1 MQKQHYPNGGIIARE
16 AQSFYLY
23 FMLSEKKSFKPRKK
37 AEGIVYGIHPVME
50 AIRSGKLPDKV
61 LVKKGLTSP
70 QIEELTQLIR
80 KHQIVRQEVPIEK
93 LNRITNA
100 PHQGV
105 IALMPAIEY
114 HDLEKLIP
122 LLFDKGKAPLLVVLD
137 RITDVRNLGAIART
151 AFCAG
156 ADALIIPSRESAM
169 VNEDAIKTSA
179 GALHHIPVCRVH
191 NLYQS
196 LAYIKDA
203 GYHLISVTEKG
214 KSFYFE
220 ANYTGPLA
228 LVLGSE
234 ENGISKDILRL
245 SDERVKIPMLADL
258 DSLNVSVA
266 AGVVLYEAVRQ
277 RMNHE

>member
-1 MQKQHYPNGGIIARE
+1 
-16 AQSFYLY
+16 
-23 FMLSEKKSFKPRKK
+23 MLSDKKLFRSRKKS
-37 AEGIVYGIHPVME
+37 EGIVYGLHPVIE

-70 QIEELTQLIR
+70 QIDELQQLIR
-80 KHQIVRQEVPIEK
+80 KHQIVRQDVPVEK
-93 LNRITNA
+93 LNRLTNA

-105 IALMPAIEY
+105 IAFMPAIEY
-114 HDLEKLIP
+114 QDLEKLIP
-122 LLFDKGKAPLLVVLD
+122 FLFEQGKDPLLVVLD

-156 ADALIIPSRESAM
+156 ADAIIIPSRESAM

-179 GALHHIPVCRVH
+179 GALLHLPVCRVH

-196 LAYIKDA
+196 LTYIKDA
-203 GYHLISVTEKG
+203 GYRIISVTEKG
-214 KSFYFE
+214 KSLHFE
-220 ANYTGPLA
+220 ANYSGPIA
-228 LVLGSE
+228 MVVGSE
-234 ENGISKDILRL
+234 EDGISKDILRL
-245 SDERVKIPMLADL
+245 SNERVKIPLLGNL

-277 RMNHE
+277 RMKHE

>member
-1 MQKQHYPNGGIIARE
+1 
-16 AQSFYLY
+16 
-23 FMLSEKKSFKPRKK
+23 MLHDKKKFISRKK
-37 AEGIVYGIHPVME
+37 TEGIVYGIHPVIE

-61 LVKKGLTSP
+61 LIKKGYTSP
-70 QIEELTQLIR
+70 QIDELHQLIK
-80 KHQIVRQEVPIEK
+80 KHQIVRQDVPVEK

-105 IALMPAIEY
+105 VAFMPAIEY
-114 HDLEKLIP
+114 HDLEKLVP
-122 LLFDKGKAPLLVVLD
+122 ELFERVNNPMLVVLD

-156 ADALIIPSRESAM
+156 ANAIIIPSRESAM

-179 GALHHIPVCRVH
+179 GALHHIPVCRVN

-196 LAYIKDA
+196 LAFIKDA
-203 GYHLISVTEKG
+203 GYRLVSITEKG
-214 KSFYFE
+214 KSLYFK
-220 ANYTGPLA
+220 ANYTGPTA
-228 LVLGSE
+228 LVVGSE
-234 ENGISKDILRL
+234 EDGISKDILRL
-245 SDERVKIPMLADL
+245 SDERVKIPMLANL

-277 RMNHE
+277 RMNQD